1 MRVYLAK
8 NLREANNNSA
18 ADNRRILDRN
28 GVLMVNIMGSPGCGK
43 TSLLEETLRRLSP
56 KYRLAVIEGDLY
68 TAEDAQ
74 RLQPWTEEV
83 VQINTEGGCHL
94 EANLIGQ
101 LLANDSPSLLQA
113 EILFIENIG
122 NLVCPAGFD
131 LGEDIRVTLLSVTEG
146 NDKPRKYPL
155 AFKEA
160 QAALITKTDLLEHVN
175 FSLERAL
182 LDLKTINDQ
191 SVVFPLSAKTGEG
204 VENWC
209 HWLENQLEKKRR

>member
-8 NLREANNNSA
+8 NLREANKNSA
-18 ADNRRILDRN
+18 ADNRRILDKH
-28 GVLMVNIMGSPGCGK
+28 GALMVNIMGAPGCGK
-43 TSLLEETLRRLSP
+43 TSLLEETLRRLSA

-68 TAEDAQ
+68 TAEDAE
-74 RLQPWTEEV
+74 RLQPWTEEI

-101 LLANDSPSLLQA
+101 LLAGDSPALLQA
-113 EILFIENIG
+113 DILFIENIG
-122 NLVCPAGFD
+122 NLVCPAEFD
-131 LGEDIRVTLLSVTEG
+131 LGEDLRATLLSVTEG

-160 QAALITKTDLLEHVN
+160 QATLITKTDLLEHVN
-175 FSLERAL
+175 FSLEQAL
-182 LDLKTINDQ
+182 LDLKKLNAEAAI
-191 SVVFPLSAKTGEG
+191 FPLSAKTGEG

-209 HWLENQLEKKRR
+209 RWLEKKLAEKRR

>member
-8 NLREANNNSA
+8 KLREANSNNA
-18 ADNRRILDRN
+18 ADNRRFLEQY

-43 TSLLEETLRRLSP
+43 TSLLEETLRRLSSR
-56 KYRLAVIEGDLY
+56 YRLAVIEGDLY
-68 TAEDAQ
+68 TAEDAE
-74 RLQPWTEEV
+74 RLKPWAAEI

-101 LLANDSPSLLQA
+101 LLTSDSPALLQT
-113 EILFIENIG
+113 EMLFVENIG
-122 NLVCPAGFD
+122 NLICPAEFD
-131 LGEDIRVTLLSVTEG
+131 LGEDLRVTLLSVTEG

-160 QAALITKTDLLEHVN
+160 QATLITKTDLLAYVN
-175 FSLERAL
+175 FSLEQAM
-182 LDLKTINDQ
+182 LDLKKLNAEGAI
-191 SVVFPLSAKTGEG
+191 FPLSVKTGEG

-209 HWLENQLEKKRR
+209 HWLEQKLAEKRK